1 MHRLCR
7 IVMVTGMMLVA
18 LAQANAAMA
27 ASADEIMTCSD
38 QATKVVGALS
48 DLTLTLIDS
57 SGQQR
62 IRQLSMATKL
72 EPNGHD
78 SMRLLRFVSPADIKG
93 TVTLLIEHGGQND
106 DMWIYLPALKKTRRL
121 VADNKRDSF
130 VGSDLTFGDIIGH
143 KPGDWN
149 NTNLREEV
157 IDGKPTWVIE
167 SSPRSAVIK
176 ASSGYSKRLLWV
188 EKKSCIALRTDYW
201 DDSGIPLKTVLTSR
215 VEGMD
220 VANKKFQFMHLEASN
235 QQTGHKSILNYNKYT
250 LSQKIDDS
258 VFAPRSLDE

>member
-1 MHRLCR
+1 M
-7 IVMVTGMMLVA
+7 ITGML
-18 LAQANAAMA
+18 LAAMPQAHA
-27 ASADEIMTCSD
+27 AMGTSADEIMNCSD

-62 IRQLSMATKL
+62 VRQLSMATKL

-78 SMRLLRFVSPADIKG
+78 NMRLLRFISPADIKG
-93 TVTLLIEHGGQND
+93 TVTLLIEHGGQSD

-130 VGSDLTFGDIIGH
+130 VGSDLTFGDLIGH
-143 KPGDWN
+143 QPSDWA

-167 SSPRSAVIK
+167 SSPRNAMIK
-176 ASSGYSKRLLWV
+176 TSSGYSKRLLWV
-188 EKKSCIALRTDYW
+188 EKQSCIPLRTDYW
-201 DDSGIPLKTVLTSR
+201 DDAGLSLKTVRTSR

-220 VANKKFQFMHLEASN
+220 VANKKYQFMHLEASN

-258 VFAPRSLDE
+258 VFAPRSLDQ